1 MSLVELTTVRDC
13 GLSDVRFA
21 NAAEHRRKVSREF
34 DIIIRSERR
43 SLLRNCTD
51 LQLIRKFITVN
62 INTPGWPGRT
72 S

>member
-34 DIIIRSERR
+34 DIIIRSEKTHCNVGSLDRR
-43 SLLRNCTD
+43 G
-51 LQLIRKFITVN
+51 K
-62 INTPGWPGRT
+62 
-72 S
+72 